1 MCDSVPILCSSVLAL
16 HELTEKA
23 DCVLPVENQVRGI
36 EGEGKRWEGGG
47 GGAGGGR
54 KIEVGRRRGS
64 KFKQEVC
71 GICKQEEGE
80 EKMKLEVKY
89 NL

>member
-1 MCDSVPILCSSVLAL
+1 MLAL

-36 EGEGKRWEGGG
+36 EGGGEGKRWEGGG

-64 KFKQEVC
+64 NSSKRSVEYANRRK
-71 GICKQEEGE
+71 GKRR
-80 EKMKLEVKY
+80 
-89 NL
+89 